1 MLLWHIGASVGFIR
15 YAFRDQRMDLRFLA
29 LGAVLSD
36 LVDLPVAV
44 LLWSNYESARLVG
57 HSTMFAVVLMVAVL
71 VLTRR
76 GLWRKRLILLATGV
90 LLHLALDAMWQ
101 SPETLW
107 WPFFGWEF
115 TQSGFATYGAYA
127 SELVSNPWVWVGEI
141 VGLVYLV
148 ALWRKAE
155 LSKASLRKVFVRT
168 GVISAPI
175 DRV

>member
-1 MLLWHIGASVGFIR
+1 MFFWHIGASVGFIR
-15 YAFRDQRMDLRFLA
+15 YAFRDPHMDLRFLA

-36 LVDLPVAV
+36 IVDLPVAI
-44 LLWSNYESARLVG
+44 LFWSSYETDKLVG

-107 WPFFGWEF
+107 WPFFGSEF
-115 TQSGFATYGAYA
+115 TRSGFATYGAYV
-127 SELVSNPWVWVGEI
+127 SEVVSNPWVWVGEI

-148 ALWRKAE
+148 ALWRKAD
-155 LSKASLRKVFVRT
+155 LSKASVRKTFMRT
-168 GVISAPI
+168 GVVSAPI